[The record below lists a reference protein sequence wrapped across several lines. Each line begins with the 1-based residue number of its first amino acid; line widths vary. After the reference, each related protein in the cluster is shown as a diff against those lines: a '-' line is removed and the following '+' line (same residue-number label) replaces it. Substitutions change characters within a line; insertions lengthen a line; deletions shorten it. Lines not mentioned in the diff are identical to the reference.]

1 MELLQKL
8 SILADAAKY
17 DVACTSSGADKTPVP
32 GGIGSAAAAGIC
44 HTFTAD
50 GRCVSLLKVLLS
62 NACIHDCRYC
72 LNRRS
77 NDVPRATFTAGELA
91 ELTMQFYRRNYIEG
105 LFLSSGVVRNADY
118 TVEQMIRV
126 LRILREKYW
135 FCGYIHAKAIPG
147 ADPRLIWQLGLL
159 ADRLSVNIELPSAG
173 SLRKLAPGKSREMI
187 LLPMRQIGETIA
199 ENREDIV
206 RYRHAPRFAPA
217 GQSTQM
223 IVGASPEPDRQI
235 LHLAESL
242 YQKYGL
248 KRVFFSAYIPLN
260 DDPALPG
267 KGTPPPLLRE
277 HRLYQADWLLRFYG
291 FTAGELLDE
300 RHPDFDPLLDP
311 KESWAVAHPEFFP
324 GGGQLRPP
332 GGAPA
337 GAGHRAAV
345 GQADSGGQTV
355 RKPRLRGAET
365 HRGGHPPGAVLRYLP
380 GEASAAAGVQPRF
393 GAAGPHQP
401 GKKSP
406 GADDAA
412 GDGEG
417 AAAGGVRVSGRG
429 LNPGGGAGGAFPT
442 CPCKSRRPRPQT
454 PAPSRWGPRTRC
466 RSPGAPGRAA
476 PR

>member
-32 GGIGSAAAAGIC
+32 GGTGSAAAAGIC

-72 LNRRS
+72 INRRS

-105 LFLSSGVVRNADY
+105 LFLSSGVVRDADY

-126 LRILREKYW
+126 LRILREKYR

-147 ADPRLIWQLGLL
+147 GRPAADLAAGAAGRPAERQHRAALGREPPEAGAGQEPGDDPSADA
-159 ADRLSVNIELPSAG
+159 ADRRDHRRKPGRHRPLPATPRG
-173 SLRKLAPGKSREMI
+173 SP
-187 LLPMRQIGETIA
+187 
-199 ENREDIV
+199 
-206 RYRHAPRFAPA
+206 PA

-345 GQADSGGQTV
+345 GQADFGG
-355 RKPRLRGAET
+355 P
-365 HRGGHPPGAVLRYLP
+365 
-380 GEASAAAGVQPRF
+380 
-393 GAAGPHQP
+393 
-401 GKKSP
+401 
-406 GADDAA
+406 D
-412 GDGEG
+412 
-417 AAAGGVRVSGRG
+417 
-429 LNPGGGAGGAFPT
+429 GAGAST
-442 CPCKSRRPRPQT
+442 SRR
-454 PAPSRWGPRTRC
+454 
-466 RSPGAPGRAA
+466 
-476 PR
+476 

>member
-32 GGIGSAAAAGIC
+32 GGTGSAAAAGIC

-105 LFLSSGVVRNADY
+105 LFLSSGVVRDADY

-126 LRILREKYW
+126 LRILREKYR

-235 LHLAESL
+235 LHLTEAL

-324 GGGQLRPP
+324 VEVNSAPQEALLRVP
-332 GGAPA
+332 GIGPRSARRILEA
-337 GAGHRAAV
+337 RRCGSLDFAALKR
-345 GQADSGGQTV
+345 T
-355 RKPRLRGAET
+355 
-365 HRGGHPPGAVLRYLP
+365 GAVIRRAQYFVTCRGKHLLPPAFSPDSVRLALISREKNPPAQMMLP
-380 GEASAAAGVQPRF
+380 GMEKA
-393 GAAGPHQP
+393 
-401 GKKSP
+401 
-406 GADDAA
+406 
-412 GDGEG
+412 
-417 AAAGGVRVSGRG
+417 
-429 LNPGGGAGGAFPT
+429 L
-442 CPCKSRRPRPQT
+442 RR
-454 PAPSRWGPRTRC
+454 AE
-466 RSPGAPGRAA
+466 
-476 PR
+476 